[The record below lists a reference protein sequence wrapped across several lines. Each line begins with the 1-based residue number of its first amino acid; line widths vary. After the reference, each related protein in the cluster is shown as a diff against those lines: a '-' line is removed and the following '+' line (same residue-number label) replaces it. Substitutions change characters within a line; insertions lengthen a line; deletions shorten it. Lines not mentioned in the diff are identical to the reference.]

1 MLTLFAV
8 DDNEAWLRTLTRW
21 FAPLGYKVHTATTC
35 GDAVKMMDSIQPD
48 CLLLDFNLEDGTAED
63 VCRFIR
69 TSDKFKKIPII
80 IISSYGEEELTAHN
94 QCQADAFIYK
104 CTSLENIQGVVE
116 GVLRRVGWER
126 GIYEKGDV
134 RLQASG
140 RQVFR
145 GKTLIAELS
154 SEHFLFFSVLVEKSP
169 EFVSEDA
176 ICRIV
181 LNSEFTE
188 DKYDSLKMTAYR
200 LRQKLGAQLGR
211 RIKNKKGQ
219 GWIYVQPRVRSAYSG
234 EDGPEAGSD

>member
-1 MLTLFAV
+1 MRTLFAV

-21 FAPLGYKVHTATTC
+21 FAPLGYKIHTATNC
-35 GDAVKMMDSIQPD
+35 HDAVNMMASIQPD
-48 CLLLDFNLEDGTAED
+48 CLLLDFNMQDGTAED
-63 VCRFIR
+63 VCKFIR
-69 TSDKFKKIPII
+69 TSEKLKKIPIV

-145 GKTLIAELS
+145 GANLIAELS
-154 SEHFLFFSVLVEKSP
+154 SEHFLFFSALLEKSP
-169 EFVSEDA
+169 EYVSEDA
-176 ICRIV
+176 VCRVV

-188 DKYDSLKMTAYR
+188 DKYDALKMMAYR
-200 LRQKLGAQLGR
+200 LRQKLGAQLER
-211 RIKNKKGQ
+211 RIKNKKGL
-219 GWIYVQPRVRSAYSG
+219 GWIYVQPRLRSSEPV
-234 EDGPEAGSD
+234 EDDPETDPA